1 MNHLLLHKP
10 RWLELKLSLT
20 QLNNPM
26 TRRNRVLCNQEN
38 NDLYDFMND
47 YSHKIK
53 LSILHV
59 KKDNHK
65 FADYDTS

>member
-1 MNHLLLHKP
+1 
-10 RWLELKLSLT
+10 
-20 QLNNPM
+20 M